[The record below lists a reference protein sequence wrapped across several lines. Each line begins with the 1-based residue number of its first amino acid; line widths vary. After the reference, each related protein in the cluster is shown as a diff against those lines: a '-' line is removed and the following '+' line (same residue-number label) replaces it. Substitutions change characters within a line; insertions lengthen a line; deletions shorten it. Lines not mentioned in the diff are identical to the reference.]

1 MMAPIPPSIVVLFGW
16 AGFCKDYNEA
26 GQLVIAFIVHRCWV
40 SAFQALPHLDA
51 DAGTLTFQNT
61 TLEKEGWERDTSIQ
75 EPVEPDRQA

>member
-1 MMAPIPPSIVVLFGW
+1 M
-16 AGFCKDYNEA
+16 
-26 GQLVIAFIVHRCWV
+26 IAFIVHRCWV

-75 EPVEPDRQA
+75 EPVSSPIGKPGPAARKLAWVCRRS